1 MFPGYWCLF
10 YWLNEKNGHRLLICL
25 QNIQIDKPDV
35 RDQTPLFAA
44 VKYNHI
50 ENAKILL
57 DFGSNPN
64 GIGASSE
71 SPVHVA
77 VRDGFT
83 SMIEV
88 LLSHGASPDGRES
101 GLKERLQNFKIDSSK
116 SIYA

>member
-1 MFPGYWCLF
+1 MKCLC
-10 YWLNEKNGHRLLICL
+10 RLP
-25 QNIQIDKPDV
+25 NIEIDKPDV

-83 SMIEV
+83 SMIEI

-101 GLKERLQNFKIDSSK
+101 GLKDGLQSF
-116 SIYA
+116 